1 LKHLHIQFLQ
11 FSAVGAVGTLVH
23 YCILVTLTGGLGV
36 NPIVASSAGFA
47 CGALTNYVLNYH
59 YTFTSNKRHRETMTK
74 FLIVALVGMLFN
86 GLIMSV
92 CTEALQ
98 LHYLLAQLAATGLVL
113 LWNFTANRFWTFR
126 ESGKYRRTAR
136 GG

>member
-1 LKHLHIQFLQ
+1 
-11 FSAVGAVGTLVH
+11 
-23 YCILVTLTGGLGV
+23 
-36 NPIVASSAGFA
+36 
-47 CGALTNYVLNYH
+47 VLNYH